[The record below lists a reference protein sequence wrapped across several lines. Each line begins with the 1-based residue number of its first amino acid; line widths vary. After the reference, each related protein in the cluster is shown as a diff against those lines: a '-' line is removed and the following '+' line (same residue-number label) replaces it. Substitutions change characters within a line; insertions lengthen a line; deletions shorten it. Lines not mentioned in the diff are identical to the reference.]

1 MQAEDIVTLARSW
14 IGTPYHNMAAVKGR
28 GCDCLG
34 LLRGIHAEVTGD
46 EPIKTPVYRGRPPR
60 VSTGRE
66 TMLEAARKF
75 LVEVPK
81 ETRGP
86 GVVLVFR
93 THPKLV
99 AWHCGIMTTETEM
112 VHSHSGREVYEVTL
126 GNRWEPKV
134 VAAFKFP
141 DVED

>member
-1 MQAEDIVTLARSW
+1 MQALDIVTLARSW
-14 IGTPYHNMAAVKGR
+14 VGTPYHNMTAIKGR

-34 LLRGIHAEVTGD
+34 LLRGIYAEVYRETV
-46 EPIKTPVYRGRPPR
+46 ETPSYPNRPPR
-60 VSTGRE
+60 ISTGQE
-66 TMLEAARKF
+66 TMLAAARLY
-75 LVEVPK
+75 LVEAPI

-86 GVVLVFR
+86 AVVLVFR

-126 GNRWEPKV
+126 GKRWESRV
-134 VAAFKFP
+134 VAAFRFP
-141 DVED
+141 GIED

>member
-1 MQAEDIVTLARSW
+1 MQAQKIVTLARSW
-14 IGTPYHNMAAVKGR
+14 IGTPYHNMTAVKGR

-34 LLRGIHAEVTGD
+34 LLRGVHAEAYGD
-46 EPIKTPVYRGRPPR
+46 MVEAPSYRSRPPR
-60 VSTGRE
+60 KTSGQE
-66 TMLEAARKF
+66 TMLEAARHY
-75 LVEVPK
+75 LVEAPV

-86 GVVLVFR
+86 AVVLVFR
-93 THPKLV
+93 IHPKLV

-126 GNRWEPKV
+126 GERWEPKV

-141 DVED
+141 DIED

>member
-14 IGTPYHNMAAVKGR
+14 IGTPYHNMAAVRGR

-34 LLRGIHAEVTGD
+34 LLRGLHAEMTG
-46 EPIKTPVYRGRPPR
+46 ELIAPPKYRGRPPR
-60 VSTGRE
+60 ASLGQE
-66 TMLEAARKF
+66 TMLEAAKKY
-75 LVEVPK
+75 LVEVPP

-93 THPKLV
+93 THPKLA
-99 AWHCGIMTTETEM
+99 AWHCGIMTNETDM

-126 GNRWEPKV
+126 GERWEPKV
-134 VAAFKFP
+134 VGAFKFP
-141 DVED
+141 GVED

>member
-1 MQAEDIVTLARSW
+1 MQAEEVVTLARSW

-34 LLRGIHAEVTGD
+34 LLRGVHAEITGAMVN
-46 EPIKTPVYRGRPPR
+46 TPNYKGRPPR
-60 VSTGRE
+60 KTSGRE
-66 TMLEAARKF
+66 TMLEAARAY

-86 GVVLVFR
+86 AVVLVFR

-99 AWHCGIMTTETEM
+99 AWHCGIMTNETDM

-126 GNRWEPKV
+126 GERWEPKV
-134 VAAFKFP
+134 IAAFKFP
-141 DVED
+141 EVKD